1 MQKKI
6 NFLKQFRIFS
16 KLSNIKLSK
25 IIYNMG
31 EIKQINKGQ
40 VIFKE
45 KEKIDG
51 LWLIVSGEFEVS
63 RLVKTKPAI
72 DDTSSHMSKKIHIQK
87 A

>member
-51 LWLIVSGEFEVS
+51 LYLIVSGEFEVS
-63 RLVKTKPAI
+63 KIIKTKPPTN
-72 DDTSSHMSKKIHIQK
+72 DTSGYLSKKIK
-87 A
+87 L

>member
-6 NFLKQFRIFS
+6 NFLKKFRIFS
-16 KLSNIKLSK
+16 KLSTVKLTK

-31 EIKQINKGQ
+31 EVVHVTKGK

-63 RLVKTKPAI
+63 KMV
-72 DDTSSHMSKKIHIQK
+72 
-87 A
+87 